1 MAKYLNIGDIS
12 FLLKRATNYFQSRNS
27 IWNCKPDDIVSKW
40 HPKIGEVVR
49 TRLEWQRE
57 LVIFLVTVEVLG
69 VVVSQIDSY
78 KMKLIF

>member
-1 MAKYLNIGDIS
+1 M
-12 FLLKRATNYFQSRNS
+12 
-27 IWNCKPDDIVSKW
+27 SKW

-49 TRLEWQRE
+49 TCLEWQRE
-57 LVIFLVTVEVLG
+57 LDIFLVTVEVLG